1 MIFTV
6 MFMFIDNL
14 SPETFVIMGSQIIVA
29 LGLFVGVLVLL
40 ILILLSLVGS
50 FQCSSLLLILGT
62 DECFDDL
69 I

>member
-1 MIFTV
+1 MIFTA

-14 SPETFVIMGSQIIVA
+14 SPETFVIMDSQIIVA
-29 LGLFVGVLVLL
+29 LGMFVGVLVLL
-40 ILILLSLVGS
+40 VSILLSLVGS

>member
-1 MIFTV
+1 MIFTA

-14 SPETFVIMGSQIIVA
+14 SPETFVIMDSQIIVA
-29 LGLFVGVLVLL
+29 LGMFVGVLVLL
-40 ILILLSLVGS
+40 VLILLSLVGS

>member
-1 MIFTV
+1 MICTV

-14 SPETFVIMGSQIIVA
+14 SPETFVIMDSQIIVA
-29 LGLFVGVLVLL
+29 LGMFVGVLVLL
-40 ILILLSLVGS
+40 VLILLSLVGS

>member
-1 MIFTV
+1 MIFTA

-14 SPETFVIMGSQIIVA
+14 SPETFVIMVSQIIVA
-29 LGLFVGVLVLL
+29 LGMFVGVLVLL
-40 ILILLSLVGS
+40 VLILLSLVGS

>member
-1 MIFTV
+1 MIFTA

-14 SPETFVIMGSQIIVA
+14 SPETFVIMDSQIIVA

-40 ILILLSLVGS
+40 VLILLSLVGS

>member
-1 MIFTV
+1 MIFTA

-14 SPETFVIMGSQIIVA
+14 SPETFVIMDSQIIVA